1 MSDGEFDRIARLSA
15 RFRGPAAPAIGIGD
29 DAAVLPVVEGPLVV
43 TVDASVEDV
52 HFRRAWAP
60 LDRLAER
67 AVHAALS
74 DLAAMGAD
82 PSLRGGGVLFALE
95 LPSHLSAAAFDSVI
109 EGLARGAEANSAPV
123 LGGNLT
129 KSANDTLS
137 ITTTAMGV
145 APRPLLRSGARAGDI
160 VYVTGAVGASRV
172 GLEALLRGREREALF
187 APFVERWIAARAHIA
202 QGLAIAPFATA
213 AIDLSDGLAQDAA
226 HLARASRVALL
237 LRADAIDPANSQR
250 DAALAL
256 GEDPLALTL
265 SSGEDYVLLFTAPP
279 SITPPVGEAIG
290 VVREGDGVMVERNG
304 VERPARGGWDHFGD

>member
-82 PSLRGGGVLFALE
+82 PALRGGGVLFALE
-95 LPSHLSAAAFDSVI
+95 LPSQLSAAEFDALI
-109 EGLARGAEANSAPV
+109 EGLAQGAEASGAAV

-129 KSANDTLS
+129 KSAKDTLS

-145 APRPLLRSGARAGDI
+145 APRPLLRSGARVGDI
-160 VYVTGAVGASRV
+160 VYVTGPVGAARV
-172 GLEALLRGREREALF
+172 GLEALLRGRAREPLF
-187 APFVERWIAARAHIA
+187 APFVERWIAPKAHIA
-202 QGLAIAPFATA
+202 QGVAIAPFATA

-226 HLARASRVALL
+226 HLARASRVSLL
-237 LRADAIDPANSQR
+237 LRADAIDVADSQR
-250 DAALAL
+250 EAVLAL
-256 GEDPLALTL
+256 GEDPLAMAL
-265 SSGEDYVLLFTAPP
+265 SSGEDYVLLFTAPA
-279 SITPPVGEAIG
+279 SVTPPVGEAIG
-290 VVREGDGVMVERNG
+290 VVREGVGVMVERNG
-304 VERPARGGWDHFGD
+304 VERPARGGWDHFGV